1 MVVWLFCFPKQNF
14 AKSDL
19 QAAIPNRTSPRL
31 EKQKRVAGPR
41 RRARNQAGKAGKPT
55 NGNAVV
61 WVRKPIPCGD
71 LSLPTRE
78 LLHLD
83 GTCHW
88 DRCLGKMQ
96 LRKAEHVCVFR
107 WQCQQILEAPKCL
120 REHICLGKLGVCTP
134 GRHMLPRGLEPRTLR
149 LLAVRSIQ
157 LSYESW

>member
-96 LRKAEHVCVFR
+96 LRKAEHVCVYFGGSVS
-107 WQCQQILEAPKCL
+107 K
-120 REHICLGKLGVCTP
+120 
-134 GRHMLPRGLEPRTLR
+134 
-149 LLAVRSIQ
+149 S
-157 LSYESW
+157 